1 MNRPVPARH
10 SLGRLAFFCL
20 CLTVFNGTT
29 ALAHTLGENYVW
41 FNFRAD
47 AIDGRFEIHFKDL
60 ETRFGL
66 KVPQGGVDQQAAAVR
81 ANAALVQDYIRQHFS
96 IGPEGGPP
104 YVLEF
109 TTENVMQIPLGSFA
123 QYYFRSTTGPLP
135 NRLRVTHS
143 MLYENDR
150 FHRGLLLVD
159 HNAKTGTT
167 YGEEYVAMV
176 FGPAAPEQTLD
187 LTAVPS
193 LMGGR
198 RMIWQGVLHIW
209 IGIDHILFLI
219 ALILPTVLALKNG
232 SWTGVDGFRRA
243 IWNVLKIVTVFT
255 VAHSFTLLLA
265 ALGFLNVPSRVV
277 ESMIAL
283 SIVLVA
289 LNNIIGRIKEGSLLV
304 VLCLGLFHGLGF
316 AAVMGYLPVRM
327 ESLLRAVVGFN
338 VGVELGQMAIVA
350 SIFPIL
356 FLLRKQPFYV
366 PVVLK
371 GGSAVLALIA
381 SAWFIQRAFGLG

>member
-1 MNRPVPARH
+1 MNRPVSARH
-10 SLGRLAFFCL
+10 FPRRVVFFCL
-20 CLTVFNGTT
+20 CLSLFSATT

-41 FNFRAD
+41 FNFRPD
-47 AIDGRFEIHFKDL
+47 SIDGRFEIHFKDL
-60 ETRFGL
+60 ENTLGL
-66 KVPQGGVDQQAAAVR
+66 KLAQGSVDQQTAAVR
-81 ANAALVQDYIRQHFS
+81 ANAALVQDYIRKHFS
-96 IGPEGGPP
+96 IGPESGPP

-123 QYYFRSTTGPLP
+123 QFYFRSTTGPLP

-159 HNAKTGTT
+159 HNSKTGTN

-176 FGPAAPEQTLD
+176 FGPAAPEQSLD
-187 LTAVPS
+187 LTSVPS

-219 ALILPTVLALKNG
+219 ALILPTVLSLNDG
-232 SWTGVDGFRRA
+232 SWTGVGGFRRA
-243 IWNVLKIVTVFT
+243 LWNVLKIVTVFT
-255 VAHSFTLLLA
+255 IAHSVTLLLA
-265 ALGFLNVPSRVV
+265 ALGLLNVPSRLV

-289 LNNIIGRIKEGSLLV
+289 LNNIVGRIKEGSLVV

-350 SIFPIL
+350 SVFPIL
-356 FLLRKQPFYV
+356 FLLRNRPFYV
-366 PVVLK
+366 PAVLK
-371 GGSAVLALIA
+371 GGSAVLILIA
-381 SAWFIQRAFGLG
+381 SVWFIQRAFGLG